1 MLGNIRTDRDGLDV
15 EKRIDGP
22 MMETFS
28 YTPAWDPN
36 VFLRTDFLLNSTDAW
51 DQDSAERFNLPLLNQ
66 SFRESVPVLEFL
78 DWSILDV
85 RRGYAETKLPL
96 NANSSNQY
104 VTHQAALQLLAADYT
119 GGLALAS
126 LFHMGRVIG
135 FWESKDDK
143 GIYMW
148 GGKATIKWHAP
159 SCHDLICRATVAES
173 RWSDYARRLQN
184 HQRVAPTVQID
195 MFNGNT
201 RVAEAQFTYWAQ
213 DIESLRKDAYDPVKI
228 SFLYQHKTKTTAKLI
243 AGLRALEQKKPESQ
257 RLFHDPYAAI
267 LAGKHGLTLASRFEV
282 IIPEIQ
288 RMVAARTKHLDETVL
303 EFVRK
308 HPRSNIVNIGSGY
321 DARFWRLNVGDA
333 NVFEMDLPVMLAE
346 RRSIFAYDKRPSMHC
361 VPVDLRASSIADT
374 LAQHPSFNPLVA
386 TLVIWEGGSMYFD
399 TQDAKSIFS
408 ALAQIMAGCA
418 DSRIWL
424 DYVTEKVVKSTT
436 GVAEIENFIKS
447 MRKMGEPFVGG
458 IDDIAPFAAEHM
470 LRVVDH
476 VSCADYLGVNDKVD
490 HHYRFC
496 TLSAKRASH
505 GYD

>member
-148 GGKATIKWHAP
+148 GRK
-159 SCHDLICRATVAES
+159 SNNQVA
-173 RWSDYARRLQN
+173 
-184 HQRVAPTVQID
+184 
-195 MFNGNT
+195 
-201 RVAEAQFTYWAQ
+201 
-213 DIESLRKDAYDPVKI
+213 
-228 SFLYQHKTKTTAKLI
+228 
-243 AGLRALEQKKPESQ
+243 
-257 RLFHDPYAAI
+257 
-267 LAGKHGLTLASRFEV
+267 
-282 IIPEIQ
+282 
-288 RMVAARTKHLDETVL
+288 
-303 EFVRK
+303 
-308 HPRSNIVNIGSGY
+308 
-321 DARFWRLNVGDA
+321 
-333 NVFEMDLPVMLAE
+333 
-346 RRSIFAYDKRPSMHC
+346 C
-361 VPVDLRASSIADT
+361 
-374 LAQHPSFNPLVA
+374 
-386 TLVIWEGGSMYFD
+386 
-399 TQDAKSIFS
+399 TQ
-408 ALAQIMAGCA
+408 
-418 DSRIWL
+418 
-424 DYVTEKVVKSTT
+424 
-436 GVAEIENFIKS
+436 
-447 MRKMGEPFVGG
+447 
-458 IDDIAPFAAEHM
+458 
-470 LRVVDH
+470 
-476 VSCADYLGVNDKVD
+476 
-490 HHYRFC
+490 
-496 TLSAKRASH
+496 LS
-505 GYD
+505 